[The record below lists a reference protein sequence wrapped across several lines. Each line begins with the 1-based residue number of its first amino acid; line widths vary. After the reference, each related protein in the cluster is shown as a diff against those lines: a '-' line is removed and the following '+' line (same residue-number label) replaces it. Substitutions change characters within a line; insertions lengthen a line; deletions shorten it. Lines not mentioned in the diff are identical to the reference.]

1 MGAGLDKWPSI
12 WATVG
17 PAGRL
22 NMFWS
27 RPNRLWWP
35 TSFATRNNTNTKY
48 ILQIH
53 TWTQIQI
60 HFRQKSFTILRRQL
74 FCLFSNTLSIAV
86 AEWATAAYKWI
97 SYSDGFPDSR
107 DLTKVIEIAQ
117 RLRRWDHPFKCVFFS
132 YTQRLEY
139 ESKINYFVIRN
150 QSKCALYP
158 FVIRIIIFVMI
169 RRYI

>member
-1 MGAGLDKWPSI
+1 MGAGLDKWPYI

-53 TWTQIQI
+53 NWTQIQI
-60 HFRQKSFTILRRQL
+60 HFKQKSFTILRRQL

-86 AEWATAAYKWI
+86 AECATVAYKWI
-97 SYSDGFPDSR
+97 SYSDRFPDSR

-117 RLRRWDHPFKCVFFS
+117 QWLRRWDHPFKCVFQLHPETWIWWKWNKLFCN
-132 YTQRLEY
+132 
-139 ESKINYFVIRN
+139 SKSIKVCTVPFCN
-150 QSKCALYP
+150 QDNNFCHNSS
-158 FVIRIIIFVMI
+158 
-169 RRYI
+169 

>member
-1 MGAGLDKWPSI
+1 MGAGLDKWPYI

-53 TWTQIQI
+53 TRTQIQI
-60 HFRQKSFTILRRQL
+60 HFRPKSFTILRRQL

-86 AEWATAAYKWI
+86 AECATVAYKWI

-117 RLRRWDHPFKCVFFS
+117 RLRRWDHPFKCVFS
-132 YTQRLEY
+132 ATSRDLNMMRVKYTILQF
-139 ESKINYFVIRN
+139 KIN
-150 QSKCALYP
+150 QSVHCTLL
-158 FVIRIIIFVMI
+158 
-169 RRYI
+169 